1 VSVGDSILLLDCSP
15 VCATS
20 TDPVPA
26 GSPDGAKELIV
37 EVIISAS
44 GDNVAGLLGTKFRVY
59 FPI

>member
-1 VSVGDSILLLDCSP
+1 
-15 VCATS
+15 
-20 TDPVPA
+20 VPA